1 MLKTAESITPMH
13 PDKICDR
20 ISDAVLDACL
30 EQDPMS
36 RAGIETLGG
45 HGWVTVT
52 GEVTT
57 TATINIEEI
66 VRRVAGDH
74 NIKTNVVKQSPDIAQ
89 GVDTGGAGDQGIMV
103 GYACRDNEALV
114 PQEHYLAK
122 DLCKRIYVLH
132 PRDGKTQITLDNNNR
147 ITAVVASFQKTT
159 GQELKEIIDG
169 WIKDKKVSEEIEIL
183 TNPTGTFELG
193 GFDADAGL
201 TGRKIVCD
209 AYGPQIP
216 VGGGAFSGKDS
227 TKVDRSA
234 AYMARKVA
242 VDLLKNFSADEVTVK
257 LGYAIGKA
265 EPVMAVYEMTKG
277 DQTLQG
283 VIDKSN
289 YDLTPKGIIDFLELR
304 KPQFEKIAEWG
315 SFGNDFKWDK

>member
-1 MLKTAESITPMH
+1 MLKTAEAITPMH

-20 ISDAVLDACL
+20 ISDAILDACL
-30 EQDPMS
+30 VQDPMS
-36 RAGIETLGG
+36 RAGIETIGG
-45 HGWVTVT
+45 HGWVTVI

-57 TATINIEEI
+57 KAQVNIEEI
-66 VRRVAGDH
+66 VKRFVSDYE
-74 NIKTNVVKQSPDIAQ
+74 IKVNVIQQSPDIAQ

-103 GYACRDNEALV
+103 GYACRGNDALV

-122 DLCKRIYVLH
+122 DLCKKIYTQH
-132 PRDGKTQITLDNNNR
+132 PRDGKTQITLDDKNR
-147 ITAVVASFQKTT
+147 IVAVVASFQKASSS
-159 GQELKEIIDG
+159 QLKEIIDN
-169 WIKDKKVSEEIEIL
+169 WLKDKKVDEEVDIFI
-183 TNPTGTFELG
+183 NPTGSFDLG

-209 AYGPQIP
+209 NYGPQVP
-216 VGGGAFSGKDS
+216 VGGGCFSGKDS

-242 VDLLKNFSADEVTVK
+242 VDLLKNFNADEVTVK
-257 LGYAIGKA
+257 LSYAIGRA
-265 EPVMAVYEMTKG
+265 EPVMAVYEMIKDDQHLKG
-277 DQTLQG
+277 
-283 VIDKSN
+283 IIEKSN

-304 KPQFEKIAEWG
+304 KPQFEKVAEWG